1 MAKVFVIDDDPLVT
15 ESLGRALHLET
26 PYDVEVFQ
34 SGPAALRAVAESPP
48 DLVISDFKMP
58 SMDGLDVL
66 RAIREAA
73 PDAILIL
80 LTGYSDKDSA
90 IRAINEVGIYQYIE
104 KPWDLHD
111 LLFKIKAGLERKE
124 LLRLLKQTS
133 DRLVATER
141 IAGVGRVASGI
152 AHELANQL
160 ALVGY
165 AEAIKVRAA
174 GNPEIVELCDVL
186 IAALRRLAAMVDE
199 IKDFARG
206 SSDAIPL
213 EPADVASVVEEALAI
228 LKYDPDVSARRVV
241 ADVRARPLAR
251 LHRGKFGQVLLN
263 LLRNA
268 VQATPPRGRIS
279 VELDRVDGE
288 ARLVVEDEGTGMAP
302 DILARL
308 GEPFFTTRPD
318 GTGLGIGIARRI
330 IEDHGGSLTFESQ
343 PGKGTRVTVVIPGIS

>member
-1 MAKVFVIDDDPLVT
+1 MSRVFVIDDDPLVT
-15 ESLGRALHLET
+15 ESLGRALRLET
-26 PYDVEVFQ
+26 TYDVEVFS
-34 SGPAALRAVAESPP
+34 SGPTALTAVAERAP

-58 SMDGLDVL
+58 SMDGLQVL
-66 RAIREAA
+66 RSIREKA

-124 LLRLLKQTS
+124 LLHLLKQTS

-174 GNPEIVELCDVL
+174 GNAEIAELCDVL
-186 IAALRRLAAMVDE
+186 IAALRRLSSMVDE

-206 SSDAIPL
+206 SADAIAL
-213 EPADVASVVEEALAI
+213 EPADVASVIEEALAI
-228 LKYDPDVSARRVV
+228 LKYDPDVAARRLT
-241 ADVRARPLAR
+241 ADVRGRPLAR
-251 LHRGKFGQVLLN
+251 LHRGKFAQVLLN
-263 LLRNA
+263 LVRNA
-268 VQATPPRGRIS
+268 VQATPPKGRIR
-279 VELDRVDGE
+279 VELDGTDG
-288 ARLVVEDEGTGMAP
+288 G
-302 DILARL
+302 
-308 GEPFFTTRPD
+308 
-318 GTGLGIGIARRI
+318 
-330 IEDHGGSLTFESQ
+330 
-343 PGKGTRVTVVIPGIS
+343 